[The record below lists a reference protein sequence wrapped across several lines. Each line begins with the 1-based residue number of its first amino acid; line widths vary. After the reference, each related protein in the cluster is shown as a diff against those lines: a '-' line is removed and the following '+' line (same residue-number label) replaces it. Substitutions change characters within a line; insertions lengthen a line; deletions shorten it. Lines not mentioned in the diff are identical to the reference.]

1 MARGHN
7 GEPGDPHADLAGND
21 GPVDVSA
28 VRRDDALIDAI
39 ASGEPVATDSPEEYQ
54 VAALLANWRTEILAQ
69 PLPAEPDLDE
79 IVERV
84 NHELEARESLATRT
98 RSGRRHLR
106 LLRPI
111 AAAAAVVAIA
121 MGGMTIFSYNAEPGD
136 PLWGVKQ
143 VVFTERAASTVAK
156 IDTTS
161 NLEEAEHLIATGDTD
176 GAKAKLD
183 SAAERANA
191 VHEAGTRNEL
201 NGWRERLLTE
211 LQRATTTAAVPSDN
225 PSPSPSPSPVDQSS
239 STSPTPTGPS
249 ATTSPQTTP
258 NPQLPVSPTSV
269 APEPTVSD
277 TPSPTPTS
285 DTSVPSSPSPTP
297 DTQTSTTMST
307 AMSDETSD
315 ETSDTGVSTGS
326 LGDAPTPTG

>member
-7 GEPGDPHADLAGND
+7 GEPGDPHADLAGNG

-39 ASGEPVATDSPEEYQ
+39 AGDGPVATDSPEEYQ

-69 PLPAEPDLDE
+69 PMPAEPDLDE

-84 NHELEARESLATRT
+84 GRELEATRSLTTTRT
-98 RSGRRHLR
+98 RSGRGQLR

-161 NLEEAEHLIATGDTD
+161 NLEEAERLIATGDTA
-176 GAKAKLD
+176 GAKAKLE
-183 SAAERANA
+183 SAAARANA
-191 VHEAGTRNEL
+191 VNEAGTRDEL
-201 NGWRERLLTE
+201 NGWRQRLLTE
-211 LQRATTTAAVPSDN
+211 LDKVLPPLPPAPVPSEG
-225 PSPSPSPSPVDQSS
+225 VDGTTGQSS
-239 STSPTPTGPS
+239 SVPGSELGSTATWAPT
-249 ATTSPQTTP
+249 TTP
-258 NPQLPVSPTSV
+258 NPGLMSIPATSTAPQTPPETTSATPTPVTSV
-269 APEPTVSD
+269 PSTS
-277 TPSPTPTS
+277 SPTPTS
-285 DTSVPSSPSPTP
+285 TSAPA
-297 DTQTSTTMST
+297 TSTSR
-307 AMSDETSD
+307 ATS
-315 ETSDTGVSTGS
+315 GS
-326 LGDAPTPTG
+326 IDGSPPSLPALPR

>member
-7 GEPGDPHADLAGND
+7 GDPGEPYADLAGN
-21 GPVDVSA
+21 GNPVDVSA

-39 ASGEPVATDSPEEYQ
+39 ASGDPFATDSPEEYQ
-54 VAALLANWRTEILAQ
+54 VAALLSNWRTEILAQ
-69 PLPAEPDLDE
+69 PMPAESDLDE

-84 NHELEARESLATRT
+84 HRELEAQGSLSTRT
-98 RSGRRHLR
+98 RSGRSQLR

-161 NLEEAEHLIATGDTD
+161 SLQDAERLIASGDTA

-183 SAAERANA
+183 SAGERASA
-191 VHEAGTRNEL
+191 VNEASTRDEL
-201 NGWRERLLTE
+201 NGWRNRLLTQLE
-211 LQRATTTAAVPSDN
+211 KTAQPAPPPPPASE
-225 PSPSPSPSPVDQSS
+225 PPASSSAAQSS
-239 STSPTPTGPS
+239 SVLGSQTISPMGGTGTTSNPELPATVPGTTVPETSAS
-249 ATTSPQTTP
+249 ATSTAAQPPAS
-258 NPQLPVSPTSV
+258 SAS
-269 APEPTVSD
+269 A
-277 TPSPTPTS
+277 TPSPTT
-285 DTSVPSSPSPTP
+285 TPSSSPA
-297 DTQTSTTMST
+297 TSTTK
-307 AMSDETSD
+307 ATS
-315 ETSDTGVSTGS
+315 GS
-326 LGDAPTPTG
+326 VGGTPTSPAG

>member
-7 GEPGDPHADLAGND
+7 GEPSDPYADLAGN
-21 GPVDVSA
+21 GNPVDVSA

-39 ASGEPVATDSPEEYQ
+39 AGGDPVATDSPEEYQ
-54 VAALLANWRTEILAQ
+54 VAALLSNWRTEILAQ
-69 PLPAEPDLDE
+69 PMPAEPDLDD

-84 NHELEARESLATRT
+84 HRELEAQGSLSTRT
-98 RSGRRHLR
+98 RSGRSQLR

-161 NLEEAEHLIATGDTD
+161 NLEEAERLIASGDTA

-183 SAAERANA
+183 SAAARTGDVN
-191 VHEAGTRNEL
+191 EASTRDEL
-201 NGWRERLLTE
+201 NGWRDRLLTQLE
-211 LQRATTTAAVPSDN
+211 KTVPPPPPPPTT
-225 PSPSPSPSPVDQSS
+225 PVEEQPASSAGEQSS
-239 STSPTPTGPS
+239 SVPDSTMMMTGPGATSAPESSSVPGTPTAPETSAS
-249 ATTSPQTTP
+249 ATSTAAQPPAS
-258 NPQLPVSPTSV
+258 SSS
-269 APEPTVSD
+269 A
-277 TPSPTPTS
+277 TPSPTTTTTTPPATS
-285 DTSVPSSPSPTP
+285 TTKATSGSVGGTTPSPT
-297 DTQTSTTMST
+297 
-307 AMSDETSD
+307 
-315 ETSDTGVSTGS
+315 G
-326 LGDAPTPTG
+326 

>member
-7 GEPGDPHADLAGND
+7 GDPGEPYADLAGN
-21 GPVDVSA
+21 GNPVDVSA

-39 ASGEPVATDSPEEYQ
+39 ASGDPFATDSPEEYQ
-54 VAALLANWRTEILAQ
+54 VAALLSNWRTEILAQ
-69 PLPAEPDLDE
+69 PMPAESDLDE

-84 NHELEARESLATRT
+84 HRELDAQGSLSTRT
-98 RSGRRHLR
+98 RSGRSQLR

-161 NLEEAEHLIATGDTD
+161 SLQDAERLIASGDTA

-183 SAAERANA
+183 SAGERASA
-191 VHEAGTRNEL
+191 VNEASTRDEL
-201 NGWRERLLTE
+201 NGWRNRLLTQLEKTAQPAPPPPPASEPPASSSAAQSSSVLGSQTISPLGGTGTTSNPE
-211 LQRATTTAAVPSDN
+211 LPATIPGTTAPETSASATSTAAQPPASSASAT
-225 PSPSPSPSPVDQSS
+225 PSPSATPSS
-239 STSPTPTGPS
+239 SPATSTTK
-249 ATTSPQTTP
+249 ATSG
-258 NPQLPVSPTSV
+258 SV
-269 APEPTVSD
+269 GG
-277 TPSPTPTS
+277 TPTS
-285 DTSVPSSPSPTP
+285 P
-297 DTQTSTTMST
+297 
-307 AMSDETSD
+307 A
-315 ETSDTGVSTGS
+315 G
-326 LGDAPTPTG
+326 

>member
-7 GEPGDPHADLAGND
+7 GDPGEPYADLAGN
-21 GPVDVSA
+21 GNPVDVSA

-39 ASGEPVATDSPEEYQ
+39 ASGDPFATDSPEEYQ
-54 VAALLANWRTEILAQ
+54 VAALLSNWRTEILAQ
-69 PLPAEPDLDE
+69 PMPAESDLDE

-84 NHELEARESLATRT
+84 HRELEAQGSLSTRT
-98 RSGRRHLR
+98 RSGRSQLR

-161 NLEEAEHLIATGDTD
+161 SLQEAERLIASGDTA

-183 SAAERANA
+183 SAGARASDVN
-191 VHEAGTRNEL
+191 EASTRDEL
-201 NGWRERLLTE
+201 NGWRNRLLTQLE
-211 LQRATTTAAVPSDN
+211 KTAPPAPPAPPATEQPPASTAAEHSSSVSGSQTASPLSTGGSGTTSNPELPATIPGTTVPETSASATSTPGQPPASSASAT
-225 PSPSPSPSPVDQSS
+225 PSPSTTPSS
-239 STSPTPTGPS
+239 SPATSTTK
-249 ATTSPQTTP
+249 ATSG
-258 NPQLPVSPTSV
+258 SV
-269 APEPTVSD
+269 GG
-277 TPSPTPTS
+277 TPTS
-285 DTSVPSSPSPTP
+285 P
-297 DTQTSTTMST
+297 
-307 AMSDETSD
+307 A
-315 ETSDTGVSTGS
+315 G
-326 LGDAPTPTG
+326 

>member
-7 GEPGDPHADLAGND
+7 GEPGDPYADLAGN
-21 GPVDVSA
+21 GNPVDVSA

-39 ASGEPVATDSPEEYQ
+39 AGGDPVATDSPEEYQ
-54 VAALLANWRTEILAQ
+54 VAALLSNWRTEILAQ
-69 PLPAEPDLDE
+69 PMPAEPDLDD

-84 NHELEARESLATRT
+84 HRELEAQGSLSTRT
-98 RSGRRHLR
+98 RSGRSQLR

-161 NLEEAEHLIATGDTD
+161 NLQDAERLIASGDTA

-183 SAAERANA
+183 SAGARASDVN
-191 VHEAGTRNEL
+191 EASTRNEL
-201 NGWRERLLTE
+201 NGWRDRLLTQLE
-211 LQRATTTAAVPSDN
+211 KATPPPPPTAPPTATPSESTAAAESSSVLGSQTASPMSGGAGTTQN
-225 PSPSPSPSPVDQSS
+225 PESPSTIPGTPTAPESSASATATPSQPPVSS
-239 STSPTPTGPS
+239 SPATATPT
-249 ATTSPQTTP
+249 T
-258 NPQLPVSPTSV
+258 
-269 APEPTVSD
+269 
-277 TPSPTPTS
+277 TPTS
-285 DTSVPSSPSPTP
+285 SPATSTTRATSGSAGGTSPSPT
-297 DTQTSTTMST
+297 
-307 AMSDETSD
+307 
-315 ETSDTGVSTGS
+315 G
-326 LGDAPTPTG
+326 